1 MKPTKYANITNLPN
15 ARRVAADSSSPQKQN
30 YHSLTSN
37 RDKQSPSLVS
47 LQVQLIFAWVSNVH
61 NWDFNTTFSQLL
73 SSSITPI
80 THQRNVNKLTRKI
93 AHNYNT
99 QFSDRS
105 TKTKQNSRNSTPSKY
120 IFQRL
125 EFLHQK
131 KYLELLILGPEE
143 RGGAD
148 DRKAWPPTRPPVL
161 AAAAGSTEP
170 SVNTPAANATSAS
183 FAKWFSF
190 FLPLKRGRIWLIGE
204 NKRKKRRSRKG
215 KCSITLMS
223 DYLQLGFGC
232 KWWEHVL
239 LELEEFFCGVWMLMW
254 VGWRWSYSQ
263 LEQLMTFSLFF
274 NFDLGSA
281 VEAEV
286 LESNDAVLIFFSSI
300 VVDWMPP
307 IPTPLPGC
315 HVVCVYI
322 YIFSLLNFLL
332 RSFS

>member
-1 MKPTKYANITNLPN
+1 MKPTKYTNITNLPN
-15 ARRVAADSSSPQKQN
+15 ARRVAADSSC
-30 YHSLTSN
+30 
-37 RDKQSPSLVS
+37 PSLVS
-47 LQVQLIFAWVSNVH
+47 LQVQLILAWVSNVH

-80 THQRNVNKLTRKI
+80 THQRLVNKLTRKI

-215 KCSITLMS
+215 KCSVTLMS

-239 LELEEFFCGVWMLMW
+239 LELEEFFCGVGMLMW

-274 NFDLGSA
+274 NFDLGSV

-286 LESNDAVLIFFSSI
+286 LETNDAVLIFFSSI

-307 IPTPLPGC
+307 IPTPLPDC

-322 YIFSLLNFLL
+322 YIFSLLYFLL
-332 RSFS
+332 REFF